1 MVEGQHG
8 AQRLTFMGAFSDL
21 KVEFT
26 IGRKGYDTAQVDEF
40 LDSQVRK
47 LANSH
52 DEQALR
58 LVELAA
64 SVAAAKEQ
72 EEAIHLM
79 LVAATKTKDEL
90 LASAE
95 EAVATAKEEADAEAA
110 KILDGAKREA
120 MALLAISRTDAE
132 TATSN
137 ATHKAETIIAE
148 AEGKAASATNGVDA
162 IIGEAQTEAD
172 ATKAAALGSAA
183 STTETA
189 NAEAE
194 QIVRTARDEAITLL
208 ERVKAE
214 TAEVLASRDVELE
227 LLRTEYDQVVQSTA
241 SRATQ
246 LKEATVALEAQ
257 LISIAA
263 GALDEVRSLSA
274 TMAVTL
280 PTSEL
285 EAMIGATTRT
295 QPDSG
300 VARGADIAT
309 PPVYAGGELLPKT
322 PVPTIDST
330 ESEQT
335 VSAPTSEGDVADATE
350 GTLVQEG
357 GTVPSSDP
365 ASAPS
370 DDGSTADAVVE
381 AVSSEDST
389 DPDQL
394 AALVADVVA
403 LHDDDSTDDGTGE
416 VDSVAGSESDL
427 EPVGEAEVEEMT
439 SNGRPQRGSLYAR
452 RSAKLPRIGPEAA
465 SNAIAAINAM
475 RKTAKS
481 AGAKG
486 RGADEGRA
494 KQPA

>member
-1 MVEGQHG
+1 
-8 AQRLTFMGAFSDL
+8 MGAFSDL

-26 IGRKGYDTAQVDEF
+26 IGRTGDYTAQVDEF

-58 LVELAA
+58 LVELGA

-72 EEAIHLM
+72 EEAIHLT

-95 EAVATAKEEADAEAA
+95 EAVATAKEEADTEAA

-120 MALLAISRTDAE
+120 MELLAISRTDAE

-137 ATHKAETIIAE
+137 AIHMAETIIAE
-148 AEGKAASATNGVDA
+148 AEQKAASATNGVDA

-172 ATKAAALGSAA
+172 ATKAAAWEAAA

-194 QIVRTARDEAITLL
+194 QILRTARDEAITLL

-214 TAEVLASRDVELE
+214 TVEALASRDVELG
-227 LLRTEYDQVVQSTA
+227 LLRSEYDRVVQSTA

-246 LKEATVALEAQ
+246 LKKATAALEAQ
-257 LISIAA
+257 LTAIAA
-263 GALDEVRSLSA
+263 GALDEIRSRST
-274 TMAVTL
+274 TMVVTL
-280 PTSEL
+280 PDPD
-285 EAMIGATTRT
+285 AT
-295 QPDSG
+295 P
-300 VARGADIAT
+300 AADIVTSAAH
-309 PPVYAGGELLPKT
+309 AGEEPLPET
-322 PVPTIDST
+322 SVPTSDSA

-335 VSAPTSEGDVADATE
+335 ISGPTREGHAADTAEETLAHEVGSVPSAEPTSTPADDV
-350 GTLVQEG
+350 
-357 GTVPSSDP
+357 
-365 ASAPS
+365 
-370 DDGSTADAVVE
+370 STADAVVE
-381 AVSSEDST
+381 AASSEDST

-394 AALVADVVA
+394 AALVA
-403 LHDDDSTDDGTGE
+403 LHNDDSTDDDTKE
-416 VDSVAGSESDL
+416 VDSVARAESDL
-427 EPVGEAEVEEMT
+427 ETVAETDEGKEME
-439 SNGRPQRGSLYAR
+439 SNGRPQRGSFYAR

-465 SNAIAAINAM
+465 SSTIAAINAM

-481 AGAKG
+481 AGAQG

>member
-1 MVEGQHG
+1 
-8 AQRLTFMGAFSDL
+8 MGAFSDL

-58 LVELAA
+58 LVELGA

-72 EEAIHLM
+72 EEAIHLT

-95 EAVATAKEEADAEAA
+95 EAVATAKEEADTEAA

-120 MALLAISRTDAE
+120 MELLAISRTDAE

-137 ATHKAETIIAE
+137 ATHMAETIIAE
-148 AEGKAASATNGVDA
+148 AEQKAASATNGVDA

-172 ATKAAALGSAA
+172 ATKAAAWEAAA

-194 QIVRTARDEAITLL
+194 QILRTARDEAITLL

-214 TAEVLASRDVELE
+214 TVEALASRDVELE
-227 LLRTEYDQVVQSTA
+227 LLRSEYDRVVQSTA

-246 LKEATVALEAQ
+246 LKKATAALEAQ
-257 LISIAA
+257 LTAIAA
-263 GALDEVRSLSA
+263 GALDEIRSLST

-280 PTSEL
+280 PASEL
-285 EAMIGATTRT
+285 EAMIGATARTR
-295 QPDSG
+295 PDPD
-300 VARGADIAT
+300 ATPAADIVTSAAH
-309 PPVYAGGELLPKT
+309 AGEEPLPET
-322 PVPTIDST
+322 SVPTSDSA

-335 VSAPTSEGDVADATE
+335 ISGPTREGHAADTAEETLAHEVGSVPSAEPTSTPADDV
-350 GTLVQEG
+350 
-357 GTVPSSDP
+357 
-365 ASAPS
+365 
-370 DDGSTADAVVE
+370 STADAVVE
-381 AVSSEDST
+381 AASSEDST

-394 AALVADVVA
+394 AALVA
-403 LHDDDSTDDGTGE
+403 LHNDDSTDDDTKE
-416 VDSVAGSESDL
+416 VDSVARAESDL
-427 EPVGEAEVEEMT
+427 ETVAETDEGKEME
-439 SNGRPQRGSLYAR
+439 SNGRPQRGSFYAR

-465 SNAIAAINAM
+465 SSTIAAINAM

-481 AGAKG
+481 AGAQG